1 MNKGFISQ
9 HSSLRV
15 KNYSILLLTAI
26 YIASSALG
34 NLLVFSPSDA
44 SSFWPAAG
52 VGLAGL
58 LIGGI
63 SLWPGIFLGDLIFNI
78 LKYNGTASVF
88 DSLGWITIDAVG
100 PTLQAV
106 VGTAIIAKY
115 LQGAL
120 EGKFVAV
127 LKIYLVGVVMCCM
140 ISPTIGVNAL
150 ILQGV
155 FPSSYFASSWF
166 SWWIGDSIGVM
177 LFTPVIL
184 WFAYNIRNKQT
195 GKYYL
200 ILPHIALTT
209 AMLLYGIYWF
219 HTNEREEFTN
229 KLVNESEQ
237 SLSLFSERLVLG
249 TNAIESVTRFI
260 TVQENINETNLSA
273 YVEKIDELG
282 VRAISWM
289 PKVSH
294 DSRGQNPVVPG
305 FDTGEGF
312 EIFSQN
318 AEGEIVLSPDRE
330 VYFPIVF
337 TSVEYLKGRFF
348 GFDPSA
354 SELHELALGNARDN
368 NEIILSGTFS
378 RSFGDQATFVFYAP
392 VFNSNVDADI
402 ASVIERR
409 ENLRGFVVGVIEPF
423 ALMSSQNAQGSVTDL
438 VFTLS
443 DGDQNETIF
452 LNTNTITPLLDY
464 SAIETHIIS
473 VFGRE
478 LSWVTY
484 AKNDYWIPGNSPESR
499 IFLFALLF
507 VVMIISFL
515 SLNFISRTRLVN
527 LQVSSRT
534 KELSLE
540 RSKLR
545 QAMDIANITSW
556 NINVIDRIVTMDD
569 RGYAF
574 LKTSAEIEEGYLHDI
589 DKWLLR
595 FVYKDDRE
603 CLENKIFE
611 KNWATISA
619 EDHEVEGRLRRR
631 DGSLRHVIFRFTAQY
646 DEAGEIVGLLG
657 TAQDV
662 TQRKQMM
669 LALRESEEYS
679 RSIIES
685 SQDCI
690 KVHDLD
696 GVILSITDRGM
707 QVMDIP
713 DRNLVLN
720 VNWITFWTRE
730 QDRKA
735 FLIAMN
741 EAREGRPGRFQAFAE
756 TMSGVPKWWDVNIS
770 AITNLEGKVVQLLSV
785 SRDVTSE
792 RNSKIAL
799 ESLNTTLEE
808 EVYSRTLALANSERR
823 YRSMFD
829 SNPVPMWVYEK
840 DTLQFSAVN
849 QAAIDSYGYTR
860 EEFLSMTI
868 LDIQPESTQE
878 QAERRHH
885 RGAIRID
892 GALHLRK
899 DASKLYVDI
908 TSREI
913 FEGNKR
919 LNLVLA
925 NDITDKL
932 QANAELKKQQDMT
945 RLILENLGEGVV
957 ACDSEGELILFNKSA
972 REWHGT
978 DPRSIPAETW
988 GDYYGLYEAD
998 ATTPMPVAHIPLM
1011 RAFSGEKLRN
1021 AEMAICKQGEAPRFV
1036 LASGEPLIGKDGEK
1050 VGAVVVM
1057 HDVSER
1063 KLAQRELEESASQLL
1078 KANKEVENER
1088 AKLAERVL
1096 MRTAE
1101 LTASNEQLLVAKV
1114 DAEAASRA
1122 KSSFLAVM
1130 SHEIRTPMNGIVGM
1144 VDVLSHSNLDEQHAI
1159 VIKTIKDSAFSLLN
1173 IIDDVLDFS
1182 KIEASRMELERAPVN
1197 LVNALEGVVD
1207 TLSILSLDKH
1217 VSINVYV
1224 DPELPRSIWG
1234 DAKRLRQVLLNLL
1247 GNAIKFSSGR
1257 DEKPGVV
1264 KVSIESISN
1273 DKDRYSIAV
1282 QDNGIGMTADQ
1293 ISNLFTSF
1301 NQAETSTTR
1310 VFGGTGLGL
1319 AISKRLVELMDGD
1332 ITVNSEYGHGSEF
1345 SIVLP
1350 LQAVNVLEGAASN
1363 DFHDFD
1369 NLHCILVEDD
1379 DDSYQILE
1387 RYLTHAGASVTRK
1400 PSLSAAASHSYDN
1413 QNLDTVVVY
1422 NTGLTSPSSKTMQS
1436 VVSEFKGT
1444 KCFLLNSGRRR
1455 SPRVIGPGLVSMDD
1469 PFVRQYDFLHGVA
1482 VTAGRASIWGIEQV
1496 QDSLELEGVQAP
1508 SIEEAQAQNQLILV
1522 AEDDKTNQKVIMR
1535 QLNMLG
1541 YAAELAAD
1549 GMQALAMWEKGQ
1561 YACLLTDLHMP
1572 KMDGYAL
1579 TKKVRESEAT
1589 GVRMPILLLTA
1600 NALSGEA
1607 EKAKILGIDE
1617 YLTKPLQ
1624 LKVLSDALERWV
1636 PREKVKLGLVG
1647 DDSGQSVYEMNFDL
1661 KVLSMA
1667 IGGDRSIINE
1677 VLAEYLESTLQLRKE
1692 LFTAGVDGETQ
1703 RVSSLAHRLKGSSQI
1718 VGAIRLGALCGELED
1733 ASKSGDYTVVRQF
1746 IAQIDLEW
1754 EKVAVDIREAIAA

>member
-1 MNKGFISQ
+1 MNNGYIDKFSD
-9 HSSLRV
+9 LRT
-15 KNYSILLLTAI
+15 KNYSIILLAI
-26 YIASSALG
+26 VYIISSALG
-34 NLLVFSPSDA
+34 NLLVFSPSEA

-52 VGLAGL
+52 VALAGL
-58 LIGGI
+58 LIGGV
-63 SLWPGIFLGDLIFNI
+63 SLWPGIFLGDLIFNA
-78 LKYNGTASVF
+78 LKYNGTGTVF
-88 DSLGWITIDAVG
+88 DSIGWLTIDAIG

-115 LQGAL
+115 LQEAL
-120 EGKFVAV
+120 EGKFLAV
-127 LKIYLVGVVMCCM
+127 LKIYLVGVVLCCM

-150 ILQGV
+150 ILEGV
-155 FPSSYFASSWF
+155 FPSSRFVASWF
-166 SWWIGDSIGVM
+166 SWWIGDSVGVM
-177 LFTPVIL
+177 LFTPIIL
-184 WFAYNIRNKQT
+184 WFSYNVRNKQT

-200 ILPHIALTT
+200 VLPHIALTM
-209 AMLLYGIYWF
+209 AMLLYAIFWF
-219 HTNEREEFTN
+219 HSNEREDFTN

-237 SLSLFSERLVLG
+237 TLSLFSERLVLG
-249 TNAIESVTRFI
+249 TNAIESVKRFVS
-260 TVQENINETNLSA
+260 VQEDINKDNLSA
-273 YVEKIDELG
+273 YVGKIDELG
-282 VRAISWM
+282 VRGISWM
-289 PKVSH
+289 PKVNH
-294 DSRGQNPVVPG
+294 ESRGQVPVVPG

-312 EIFSQN
+312 EIFTQN
-318 AEGEIVLSPDRE
+318 AAGDIVSSPDRD
-330 VYFPIVF
+330 VYFPIVY
-337 TSVEYLKGRFF
+337 TSVEYLKGRFI

-354 SELHELALGNARDN
+354 SEIHEQALNNARDN
-368 NEIILSGTFS
+368 NEVVLSGTFS

-392 VFNSNVDADI
+392 VFKNGIDI
-402 ASVIERR
+402 DNASVNERN
-409 ENLRGFVVGVIEPF
+409 ENLRGFVVGVIEPV
-423 ALMSSQNAQGSVTDL
+423 ALMSPQNMLGQGTDL
-438 VFTLS
+438 IFTLS
-443 DGDQNETIF
+443 DANQSATIF
-452 LNTNTITPLLDY
+452 LNSNASISLADY
-464 SAIETHIIS
+464 SSVDSHTFF

-484 AKNDYWIPGNSPESR
+484 AESEFWVPGNSTESR
-499 IFLFALLF
+499 IFLLVLLF
-507 VVMIISFL
+507 IVMIISFL
-515 SLNFISRTRLVN
+515 SLNFITRTRLIN
-527 LQVSSRT
+527 SQVSTRT
-534 KELSLE
+534 KELSFE

-556 NINVIDRIVTMDD
+556 NINVIEKTVTMDD

-574 LKTSAEIEEGYLHDI
+574 LKTSAEIEEGYDHDI

-603 CLENKIFE
+603 PLAEKIFA
-611 KNWATISA
+611 NDWAESSVNS
-619 EDHEVEGRLRRR
+619 HEVEGRLRRR

-679 RSIIES
+679 RNIIES

-707 QVMDIP
+707 KVMDIP
-713 DRNLVLN
+713 DRSLVLN
-720 VNWITFWTRE
+720 VNWITFWKRE

-741 EAREGRPGRFQAFAE
+741 EARAGRPGRFQAFAE
-756 TMSGVPKWWDVNIS
+756 TMSGVPKWWDVHIS

-799 ESLNTTLEE
+799 ENLNTTLEE

-840 DTLQFSAVN
+840 ETLRFTAVN
-849 QAAIDSYGYTR
+849 QAAIENYGYSR
-860 EEFLSMTI
+860 EEFLAMEI
-868 LDIQPESTQE
+868 LNIQPETLKE
-878 QAERRHH
+878 QSERRHH
-885 RGAIRID
+885 HGAIRID

-899 DASKLYVDI
+899 DGSQLYVDI

-913 FEGNKR
+913 FEGDKR

-925 NDITDKL
+925 NDITEKL
-932 QANAELKKQQDMT
+932 KANSELKKQQEMT

-978 DPRSIPAETW
+978 DPRNIPVEAW

-1011 RAFSGEKLRN
+1011 RAYSGEKIRN
-1021 AEMAICKQGEAPRFV
+1021 AEMTICMRGESPRFV
-1036 LASGEPLIGKDGEK
+1036 LASGEPLIGNNGKK
-1050 VGAVVVM
+1050 MGAVVVM
-1057 HDVSER
+1057 HDISER
-1063 KLAQRELEESASQLL
+1063 KIAQRELEESARQLL
-1078 KANKEVENER
+1078 EANREVENER

-1096 MRTAE
+1096 KRTAE
-1101 LTASNEQLLVAKV
+1101 LTASNEQLLIAKV

-1159 VIKTIKDSAFSLLN
+1159 VIKTIKDSAFSLLS

-1182 KIEASRMELERAPVN
+1182 KIEASRMELERAPLN
-1197 LVNALEGVVD
+1197 LVHAVEGVVD
-1207 TLSILSLDKH
+1207 TLSILSLDKL
-1217 VSINVYV
+1217 VSVNVYV

-1234 DAKRLRQVLLNLL
+1234 DAKRLRQVLMNLL

-1257 DEKPGVV
+1257 LEKPGVV
-1264 KVSIESISN
+1264 KISIESIAN
-1273 DKDRYSIAV
+1273 DQDRYLITIK
-1282 QDNGIGMTADQ
+1282 DNGIGMSAEQ
-1293 ISNLFTSF
+1293 IEKLFTSF

-1319 AISKRLVELMDGD
+1319 AISKRLVELMEGD
-1332 ITVNSEYGHGSEF
+1332 IIVNSEYGHGSEF
-1345 SIVLP
+1345 SIELP
-1350 LQAVNVLEGAASN
+1350 LQAVHVSQNAASN

-1369 NLHCILVEDD
+1369 NLCCILVEDD
-1379 DDSYQILE
+1379 DESYQNLE
-1387 RYLTHAGASVTRK
+1387 NYLKHAGANVIRSQ
-1400 PSLSAAASHSYDN
+1400 SLSAAA
-1413 QNLDTVVVY
+1413 NLRAEKPNMDTVIVY
-1422 NTGLTSPSSKTMQS
+1422 NTGLTSPSSKTMHS
-1436 VVSEFKGT
+1436 VVSEFKGV
-1444 KCFLLNSGRRR
+1444 KCFLINSGRRR

-1482 VTAGRASIWGIEQV
+1482 VAAGRASVWGMDEL
-1496 QDSLELEGVQAP
+1496 QDTLELDGVQAP
-1508 SIEEAQAQNQLILV
+1508 SIEEARSQNQLILV
-1522 AEDDKTNQKVIMR
+1522 AEDDKTNQRVIMR
-1535 QLNMLG
+1535 QLSMLG
-1541 YAAELAAD
+1541 YAAELAVD
-1549 GMQALAMWEKGQ
+1549 GVQALALWEKGS

-1579 TKKVRESEAT
+1579 TKKVRESE
-1589 GVRMPILLLTA
+1589 GPDVHIPILLLTA

-1607 EKAKILGIDE
+1607 EKAKSIGVDE

-1624 LKVLSDALERWV
+1624 LKMLSDALDRWV
-1636 PREKVKLGLVG
+1636 PRENVDLALVG
-1647 DDSGQSVYEMNFDL
+1647 REDGQNIDAMNFDL
-1661 KVLSMA
+1661 NVLSIA

-1677 VLAEYLESTLQLRKE
+1677 VLAEYLDSTLKLRKE
-1692 LFTAGVDGETQ
+1692 LFTAGLDGEAQ
-1703 RVSSLAHRLKGSSQI
+1703 RVGSLAHRLKGSSQI
-1718 VGAIRLGALCGELED
+1718 VGAMRLGALCAELEH
-1733 ASKSGDYTVVRQF
+1733 ASKSADYTVVRQF
-1746 IAQIDLEW
+1746 ISKIELEW